1 MNLKKGDTLVILE
14 GNPAEFVALN
24 PASPLTAPFKHSSG
38 VTVTATPVEYVVI
51 SDDRISTSQ
60 TSTVTDA
67 NGTIAR
73 NLVGAR
79 PRNIVRK

>member
-14 GNPAEFVALN
+14 GNPAEFIALN
-24 PASPLTAPFKHSSG
+24 PASPLKAPFRHSSSVDVKG
-38 VTVTATPVEYVVI
+38 TPVEYIVI
-51 SDDRISTSQ
+51 ADDRVSTSQ

>member
-24 PASPLTAPFKHSSG
+24 PSAPLTPPFKHSSG
-38 VTVTATPVEYVVI
+38 VTVTAIPVEYVVI

>member
-24 PASPLTAPFKHSSG
+24 PASPLIAPFRHSSG
-38 VTVTATPVEYVVI
+38 VTVTATPVEYIVI
-51 SDDRISTSQ
+51 ADDSINTSR
-60 TSTVTDA
+60 TNVVTDA